1 MTYKMFHL
9 VIRKLSRIF
18 KKKKKTYFWQ
28 KTFCIFY
35 FFVILGANKYLKD
48 RNFSGYFLFLQ
59 QKIVLSKMWGGSHI
73 SHSYTFKRENV

>member
-1 MTYKMFHL
+1 MIYKMFHL
-9 VIRKLSRIF
+9 VTRKLSRIS
-18 KKKKKTYFWQ
+18 KKKKKTDFGR

-59 QKIVLSKMWGGSHI
+59 QKNSSFSKMWGGHI
-73 SHSYTFKRENV
+73 SHSYTFKRKNV